1 MSAPT
6 DVKPRCSVLFPK
18 ITLTRLIRSNHLRD
32 LHGLVLAGRY
42 FWIQNLGSSYLKMK
56 KRYDII
62 NRIYVT
68 TVLRAKYAL
77 TDTPKHKFRRDI
89 IMAEKTVRTRYAPS
103 PTGFMHVGNLRTAL
117 YEYLVAKSQNGK
129 FVLRIEDTDRERL
142 VEGAVDVIYD
152 TMKLAGLKH
161 DEGPDIGGDFGP
173 YVQSERKDMY
183 LPYAEQLIKEGK
195 AYRCFCTKE
204 RLEKLQEDSVGGGYD
219 RHCRNL
225 PQEEID
231 RLLAEG
237 TPYVIRQKMPIEGS
251 TTFTDAVFG
260 EITVEN
266 SELQDQILIKTDGYP
281 TYNFANVI
289 DDHTMGI
296 THVVRGCEYLSS
308 TPKYNLLYEAF
319 GWEIPTYIHLPLIMG
334 KDADGNVSKLSKRH
348 GATGFYDLINEG
360 YLPQAI
366 INYIALLGWC
376 PKDNQEIFT
385 LAELEK
391 EFDVSGI
398 SKSPSIFDYDK
409 LSWFNGEYLKAM
421 TPEEFTKVCMPY
433 YKKVFGDREMPFEK
447 FAEILQKR
455 TTKLTDIPEMLGFFA
470 ELPEYDKE
478 LFVNKKS
485 KTNLENAPVV
495 LREAYERLKALP
507 TWDNTS
513 IHDCLINMA
522 VEKELKNGTV
532 MWPVRIAAAGKT
544 VTPGGA
550 VEILDILGR
559 EESLKRLEI
568 GLEKLGA

>member
-1 MSAPT
+1 M
-6 DVKPRCSVLFPK
+6 
-18 ITLTRLIRSNHLRD
+18 
-32 LHGLVLAGRY
+32 
-42 FWIQNLGSSYLKMK
+42 
-56 KRYDII
+56 DI
-62 NRIYVT
+62 
-68 TVLRAKYAL
+68 
-77 TDTPKHKFRRDI
+77 
-89 IMAEKTVRTRYAPS
+89 RTRYAPS

-117 YEYLVAKSQNGK
+117 YEYLIAKSQGGK
-129 FVLRIEDTDRERL
+129 FVLRIEDTDQERY
-142 VEGAVDVIYD
+142 VEGAVDVIYN
-152 TMKLAGLKH
+152 TLKVAGLNH
-161 DEGPDIGGDFGP
+161 DEGPDVGGDFGP
-173 YVQSERKDMY
+173 YVQSERKNMY

-204 RLEKLQEDSVGGGYD
+204 RLEKIQEENIGGGYD
-219 RHCRNL
+219 RHCRDL

-237 TPYVIRQKMPIEGS
+237 VPFVIRQKMPVEGS
-251 TTFTDAVFG
+251 TTFSDAVFG
-260 EITVEN
+260 DITVEN
-266 SELQDQILIKTDGYP
+266 TELQDQILIKTDGYP

-296 THVVRGCEYLSS
+296 THVVRGSEYLSS

-334 KDADGNVSKLSKRH
+334 KNEDGSVSKLSKRH
-348 GATGFYDLINEG
+348 GATGFEDLVADG
-360 YLPQAI
+360 YLPQAV

-385 LAELEK
+385 LKELENV
-391 EFDVSGI
+391 FSVDGI
-398 SKSPSIFDYDK
+398 SKSPAVFDYDK
-409 LSWFNGEYLKAM
+409 LSWFNGEYIKAM
-421 TPEEFTKVCMPY
+421 TAEEFTSVVMPY
-433 YKKVFGDREMPFEK
+433 YKEVFGTKEMPFEK

-455 TTKLTDIPEMLGFFA
+455 VVKLTEIPEMIDFFGNI
-470 ELPEYDKE
+470 PEYDKE

-495 LREAYERLKALP
+495 LQEAYERLKAMP
-507 TWDNTS
+507 QWTHDS

-522 VEKELKNGTV
+522 QEKELKNGTV

-559 EESLKRLEI
+559 EEALARLEA
-568 GLEKLGA
+568 GLAKFA